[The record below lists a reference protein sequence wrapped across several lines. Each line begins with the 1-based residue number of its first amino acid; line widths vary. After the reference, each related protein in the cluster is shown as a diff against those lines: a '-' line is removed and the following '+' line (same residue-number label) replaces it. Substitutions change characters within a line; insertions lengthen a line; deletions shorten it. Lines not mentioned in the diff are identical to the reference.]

1 MDMGNLIVALVG
13 LVVLIAVLGT
23 IIALAYFAYRKKAR
37 EQKNYERAL
46 KMVQIMIHLPPSSD
60 DKEVG
65 SRDIR
70 DVTDE
75 TVSQAQTM
83 YNVIAS
89 TATKGFHSRL
99 YGQRHITFEIVANDG
114 LIHYYTAV
122 PYVLLDNVKQA
133 IMAAYPTARLEEVP
147 EINLFSRAGKMS
159 GTLGGE
165 LVLDKPYT
173 FPIATYKDSK
183 RDAMGA
189 ILNALSMAT
198 RGDGVGIQILLR
210 PARDDWTRK
219 IEDQVQDIRDGKKG
233 ASKGR
238 RGPDWGYFAQ
248 ILEALWKPPTS
259 TGKDGDVKPLSGT
272 DQAKVEAMEEKARH
286 AGYEVMIR
294 LIVSTP
300 NSGRSQALLTSLQS
314 AFSLFNLPTGN
325 GFKFKPASNIE
336 EFVTSYIMRFFPAER
351 TSDILNTVELASIFH
366 LPNQTNIPSA
376 QVERQTFKE
385 VDGPTQVMNEGL
397 LLGYNVF
404 RGVKKPIRLSTDDRR
419 RHVYV
424 MGSTG
429 MGKSVFLERLALQ
442 DMMEGRG
449 FAFIDPHG
457 DTVEKLLQIV
467 PKERVNDIIYFNPA
481 DMDNPIG
488 MNLFEIDPNDPDP
501 ERTKD
506 YIVSETIN
514 MFYSLYDPNR
524 QGIVGPRMANIVRY
538 AALLTMAD
546 PNGGT
551 FMDIPKLLNDPDFAK
566 PKIKYLTNQ
575 RAIDFWTKE
584 WPNSQRSNDAGEV
597 TSWVVSKWADFENT
611 MMNNI
616 LGQTHSTLNLREIMD
631 NNKILLVN
639 LSKGKL
645 GEMSS
650 KLLGMVFVMKFQA
663 AAMSRTN
670 IPEDQRKDFCLFVD
684 EFQNFATDSFESIL
698 SEARKYRLNLIVANQ
713 FMGQLIDKIR
723 GAVHGNVGTYVI
735 GRVGTDDVEDIV
747 KMFQPVFQAEDLLF
761 MPNYTA
767 AVKMLIN
774 GSPTS
779 PFSMQLPPL
788 MAEPNPDLGKALAK
802 LSASKYGRPRAQVE
816 AEIKRRWATVKPT
829 PTRKPAQSVVTAK
842 PTSGGNNGSKSSG
855 SSFLDNW
862 LAKRQ
867 GAAATTPN
875 IPTPTVSSTNAN
887 ASPNAG
893 LPFQPIAT
901 TVKPGQSTQS
911 ASVNNAANVTTSQT
925 GQLNQS
931 GQIGAMGQSTAPIN
945 GNYQSPSSMS
955 GMGGQPLPPLPP
967 LPNGVPSATQ
977 MPIINPIGQG
987 VQGNGTEWSRQ
998 PTNIANRANSY
1009 GGYNQAIGSS
1019 ANNQANRSSQQ
1030 ANQNNGSQEFTINL
1044 H

>member
-1 MDMGNLIVALVG
+1 MNANNLIVSLVCI
-13 LVVLIAVLGT
+13 VVLVAVLAT
-23 IIALAYFAYRKKAR
+23 VIAIAYFAYRKKAR

-60 DKEVG
+60 DKDATN
-65 SRDIR
+65 RDIR

-75 TVSQAQTM
+75 AVSQAQTM

-99 YGQRHITFEIVANDG
+99 YGQRHMAFEIVASEG
-114 LIHYYTAV
+114 LVHYYAVV
-122 PYVLLDNVKQA
+122 PYVLLNNVKQA
-133 IMAAYPTARLEEVP
+133 IMAAYPTARLEEVE
-147 EINLFSRAGKMS
+147 EINLFSRAGKIS

-165 LVLDKPYT
+165 LTLTKPYV
-173 FPIATYKDSK
+173 FPIATYKDTK

-189 ILNALSMAT
+189 ILNALTMAR

-210 PARDDWTRK
+210 PAREGWSRK
-219 IEDQVQDIRDGKKG
+219 IDDQVQDIRDGKKG
-233 ASKGR
+233 ASTGRKGL
-238 RGPDWGYFAQ
+238 DLGYFAQ
-248 ILEALWKPPTS
+248 ILEALWRPPTA
-259 TGKDGDVKPLSGT
+259 TDKEKEVKPLSGT
-272 DQAKVEAMEEKARH
+272 DQSRVEAMEEKARH

-294 LIVSTP
+294 LIASTP
-300 NSGRSQALLTSLQS
+300 NSARSQALLTGVQS
-314 AFSLFNLPTGN
+314 AFSLFNSPTGN
-325 GFKFKPASNIE
+325 GFKFTPASNIE
-336 EFVTSYIMRFFPAER
+336 DFVTSYIMRFFPAER
-351 TSDILNTVELASIFH
+351 STDILNTVELASIFH

-404 RGVKKPIRLSTDDRR
+404 RGTKKPIRLSTDDRR

-467 PKERVNDIIYFNPA
+467 PKERVNDVIYFNPA

-616 LGQTHSTLNLREIMD
+616 LGQVHSSLNLRDIMD

-645 GEMSS
+645 GEMPA
-650 KLLGMVFVMKFQA
+650 KLLGMIFVMKFQA
-663 AAMSRTN
+663 AAMSRAN

-698 SEARKYRLNLIVANQ
+698 SEARKYRLNLIVVNQ

-723 GAVHGNVGTYVI
+723 GAIHGNVGTYVI
-735 GRVGTDDVEDIV
+735 GRVGTDDVEDVV

-788 MAEPNPDLGKALAK
+788 MAEPNPELSAALAK
-802 LSASKYGRPRAQVE
+802 LSASRYGRPRAQVE
-816 AEIKRRWATVKPT
+816 AEIKRRWSTVKAT
-829 PTRKPAQSVVTAK
+829 PTRKPANSVVTPK
-842 PTSGGNNGSKSSG
+842 PTASSNVANNKTGGSG

-867 GAAATTPN
+867 ALVNNGGATAGSDAKSSQVIQPAT
-875 IPTPTVSSTNAN
+875 
-887 ASPNAG
+887 
-893 LPFQPIAT
+893 
-901 TVKPGQSTQS
+901 KSTQS
-911 ASVNNAANVTTSQT
+911 LPQFTPQAIRPTQPVIQQTPTTLNTNRAQQPIVPSPTAPNQPSSNP
-925 GQLNQS
+925 QLAVQQS
-931 GQIGAMGQSTAPIN
+931 MGQMQ
-945 GNYQSPSSMS
+945 YQQSMMQQQS
-955 GMGGQPLPPLPP
+955 RPV
-967 LPNGVPSATQ
+967 N
-977 MPIINPIGQG
+977 
-987 VQGNGTEWSRQ
+987 NGTEWARPRTPVTQ
-998 PTNIANRANSY
+998 PLQTPNYNAGNQVYQQYQQPYPYQGQNGRPTPSTSQGQAVNNSP
-1009 GGYNQAIGSS
+1009 N
-1019 ANNQANRSSQQ
+1019 
-1030 ANQNNGSQEFTINL
+1030 EFTIKL

>member
-1 MDMGNLIVALVG
+1 MNANNLIVSLVCI
-13 LVVLIAVLGT
+13 VVLVAVLAT
-23 IIALAYFAYRKKAR
+23 VIAIAYFAYRKKAR

-46 KMVQIMIHLPPSSD
+46 KVVQIMIHLPPSSD
-60 DKEVG
+60 DKDATN
-65 SRDIR
+65 RDIR

-75 TVSQAQTM
+75 AVSQAQTM

-99 YGQRHITFEIVANDG
+99 YGQRHMAFEIVASEG
-114 LIHYYTAV
+114 LVHYYAVV

-133 IMAAYPTARLEEVP
+133 IMAAYPTARLEEVE
-147 EINLFSRAGKMS
+147 EINLFSRAGKIS

-165 LVLDKPYT
+165 LTLTKPYV
-173 FPIATYKDSK
+173 FPIATYKDTK

-189 ILNALSMAT
+189 ILNALTMAR

-210 PARDDWTRK
+210 PAREGWSHK
-219 IEDQVQDIRDGKKG
+219 IDDQVQDIRDGKKG
-233 ASKGR
+233 ASTGRKGL
-238 RGPDWGYFAQ
+238 DLGYFAQ
-248 ILEALWKPPTS
+248 ILEALWRPPTA
-259 TGKDGDVKPLSGT
+259 TDKEKEVKPLSGT
-272 DQAKVEAMEEKARH
+272 DQSRVEAMEEKARH

-294 LIVSTP
+294 LIASTP
-300 NSGRSQALLTSLQS
+300 NSARSQALLTGVQS
-314 AFSLFNLPTGN
+314 AFSLFNSPTGN
-325 GFKFKPASNIE
+325 GFKFTPASNIE
-336 EFVTSYIMRFFPAER
+336 DFVTSYIMRFFPAER
-351 TSDILNTVELASIFH
+351 STDILNTVELASIFH

-404 RGVKKPIRLSTDDRR
+404 RGTKKPIRLSTDDRR

-467 PKERVNDIIYFNPA
+467 PKERVNDVIYFNPA

-616 LGQTHSTLNLREIMD
+616 LGQVHSSLNLRDIMD

-645 GEMSS
+645 GEMPA
-650 KLLGMVFVMKFQA
+650 KLLGMIFVMKFQA
-663 AAMSRTN
+663 AAMSRAN

-698 SEARKYRLNLIVANQ
+698 SEARKYRLNLIVVNQ

-723 GAVHGNVGTYVI
+723 GAIHGNVGTYVI
-735 GRVGTDDVEDIV
+735 GRVGTDDVEDVV

-788 MAEPNPDLGKALAK
+788 MAEPNPELGAALAK
-802 LSASKYGRPRAQVE
+802 LSASRYGRPRAQVE
-816 AEIKRRWATVKPT
+816 AEIKRRWSTVKAT
-829 PTRKPAQSVVTAK
+829 PTRKPANSVVTPK
-842 PTSGGNNGSKSSG
+842 PTAPSNSAGNKAGGSG

-867 GAAATTPN
+867 ALVNNSGATAGSDTKSSQTIQPATKPTQSLPQFTPQA
-875 IPTPTVSSTNAN
+875 IRPTQPVIQQTPTTLNTNRAQQPIVSSPTA
-887 ASPNAG
+887 PN
-893 LPFQPIAT
+893 QPSSN
-901 TVKPGQSTQS
+901 P
-911 ASVNNAANVTTSQT
+911 
-925 GQLNQS
+925 QLAVQ
-931 GQIGAMGQSTAPIN
+931 QPTAMGQMQ
-945 GNYQSPSSMS
+945 YQQSM
-955 GMGGQPLPPLPP
+955 MQQQPRPV
-967 LPNGVPSATQ
+967 N
-977 MPIINPIGQG
+977 
-987 VQGNGTEWSRQ
+987 NGTEWARPRTPVTQ
-998 PTNIANRANSY
+998 PPQAPNYNAGNQVYQQHQQPYPYQGQNGRPTPSMSQGQATNNSP
-1009 GGYNQAIGSS
+1009 N
-1019 ANNQANRSSQQ
+1019 
-1030 ANQNNGSQEFTINL
+1030 EFTIKL

>member
-1 MDMGNLIVALVG
+1 MDISNLIIAFVG
-13 LVVLIAVLGT
+13 LAVLIAVLGT

-122 PYVLLDNVKQA
+122 PYLLLDNVKQA
-133 IMAAYPTARLEEVP
+133 IMAAYPTARLEEVK

-165 LVLDKPYT
+165 LVLDKSYV

-233 ASKGR
+233 ANKGR

-259 TGKDGDVKPLSGT
+259 TGNDGDVKPLSGT
-272 DQAKVEAMEEKARH
+272 DQARVEAMEEKARH

-351 TSDILNTVELASIFH
+351 SSDILNTVELASIFH

-424 MGSTG
+424 MG
-429 MGKSVFLERLALQ
+429 
-442 DMMEGRG
+442 
-449 FAFIDPHG
+449 
-457 DTVEKLLQIV
+457 
-467 PKERVNDIIYFNPA
+467 Y
-481 DMDNPIG
+481 
-488 MNLFEIDPNDPDP
+488 
-501 ERTKD
+501 
-506 YIVSETIN
+506 
-514 MFYSLYDPNR
+514 
-524 QGIVGPRMANIVRY
+524 
-538 AALLTMAD
+538 
-546 PNGGT
+546 
-551 FMDIPKLLNDPDFAK
+551 
-566 PKIKYLTNQ
+566 
-575 RAIDFWTKE
+575 W
-584 WPNSQRSNDAGEV
+584 
-597 TSWVVSKWADFENT
+597 
-611 MMNNI
+611 
-616 LGQTHSTLNLREIMD
+616 
-631 NNKILLVN
+631 
-639 LSKGKL
+639 
-645 GEMSS
+645 
-650 KLLGMVFVMKFQA
+650 
-663 AAMSRTN
+663 
-670 IPEDQRKDFCLFVD
+670 
-684 EFQNFATDSFESIL
+684 
-698 SEARKYRLNLIVANQ
+698 
-713 FMGQLIDKIR
+713 
-723 GAVHGNVGTYVI
+723 
-735 GRVGTDDVEDIV
+735 
-747 KMFQPVFQAEDLLF
+747 
-761 MPNYTA
+761 
-767 AVKMLIN
+767 
-774 GSPTS
+774 
-779 PFSMQLPPL
+779 
-788 MAEPNPDLGKALAK
+788 
-802 LSASKYGRPRAQVE
+802 YG
-816 AEIKRRWATVKPT
+816 
-829 PTRKPAQSVVTAK
+829 
-842 PTSGGNNGSKSSG
+842 
-855 SSFLDNW
+855 
-862 LAKRQ
+862 
-867 GAAATTPN
+867 
-875 IPTPTVSSTNAN
+875 
-887 ASPNAG
+887 
-893 LPFQPIAT
+893 
-901 TVKPGQSTQS
+901 
-911 ASVNNAANVTTSQT
+911 
-925 GQLNQS
+925 
-931 GQIGAMGQSTAPIN
+931 
-945 GNYQSPSSMS
+945 
-955 GMGGQPLPPLPP
+955 
-967 LPNGVPSATQ
+967 
-977 MPIINPIGQG
+977 
-987 VQGNGTEWSRQ
+987 
-998 PTNIANRANSY
+998 
-1009 GGYNQAIGSS
+1009 
-1019 ANNQANRSSQQ
+1019 
-1030 ANQNNGSQEFTINL
+1030 
-1044 H
+1044 